1 MRFKNF
7 QAKQTAQDKPIRFV
21 ASTASPDRYGDVVDQ
36 KGWDLRA
43 YNRNPVV
50 LFNHNPAQMPIGKG
64 KAYVENE
71 QLMLEVEFDQK
82 DDMAKTIEQKVRDGY
97 INAVSVGF
105 QPSKT
110 IARSSLPSDHPYYGK
125 SGSYFQASELLEVS
139 IVTIPANNEAT
150 LSKQFTRGI
159 GLADVAK
166 SLIQTN
172 KVVSIT
178 ETKSNTVIVEFAKAD
193 PQPQKSADTPN
204 VLRELVGSMV
214 TDGIEMPLYN
224 SKEEAEEKAE
234 EMGGSGSHEHTLDG
248 ETVYMPFE
256 SHEQIMEIMG
266 DKEEEEERAHHDDD
280 DKKEDAYHDDDD
292 KDASYHDEDS
302 EDEKD
307 KMKEEDSED
316 EEKYMSLDDFL
327 RELRQFNK

>member
-1 MRFKNF
+1 MYFRDFKTE
-7 QAKQTAQDKPIRFV
+7 QATDGKPIKFV
-21 ASTASPDRYGDVVDQ
+21 ASTAKPDRYGDVVDQ

-82 DDMAKTIEQKVRDGY
+82 DEMAKTIEQKVRDGY

-110 IARSSLPSDHPYYGK
+110 IARASLPPDHPYYGK

-150 LSKQFTRGI
+150 LSKQFSREI
-159 GLADVAK
+159 GLADVAR
-166 SLIQTN
+166 SLIIN
-172 KVVSIT
+172 KHIISIQ
-178 ETKSNTVIVEFAKAD
+178 ELENGNYLVEFAGHSSED
-193 PQPQKSADTPN
+193 
-204 VLRELVGSMV
+204 M
-214 TDGIEMPLYN
+214 EM
-224 SKEEAEEKAE
+224 EEDA
-234 EMGGSGSHEHTLDG
+234 M
-248 ETVYMPFE
+248 
-256 SHEQIMEIMG
+256 
-266 DKEEEEERAHHDDD
+266 KEEESEERGHDEEH
-280 DKKEDAYHDDDD
+280 DKEKYHDDDEE
-292 KDASYHDEDS
+292 KYHDDEDS

-307 KMKEEDSED
+307 KMKDDED

-327 RELRQFNK
+327 RELRQFNN

>member
-1 MRFKNF
+1 MHFKNF
-7 QAKQTAQDKPIRFV
+7 QAKQTTQDKPIKFV

-82 DDMAKTIEQKVRDGY
+82 DDMAKTIEQKVRDGF

-110 IARSSLPSDHPYYGK
+110 IARSSLPADHPYHGK
-125 SGSYFQASELLEVS
+125 SGQYFQASELLEVS

-150 LSKQFTRGI
+150 LSKQFSREI
-159 GLADVAK
+159 GLADVAR
-166 SLIQTN
+166 SLIIN
-172 KVVSIT
+172 KHIISVQ
-178 ETKSNTVIVEFAKAD
+178 ELDNGNYLVEFAGHSSED
-193 PQPQKSADTPN
+193 
-204 VLRELVGSMV
+204 M
-214 TDGIEMPLYN
+214 EM
-224 SKEEAEEKAE
+224 EEDA
-234 EMGGSGSHEHTLDG
+234 M
-248 ETVYMPFE
+248 
-256 SHEQIMEIMG
+256 
-266 DKEEEEERAHHDDD
+266 KEEESEEERGHDEEH
-280 DKKEDAYHDDDD
+280 DKEKYHDDDEE
-292 KDASYHDEDS
+292 KYHHDEDS

-307 KMKEEDSED
+307 KMKDDED

>member
-1 MRFKNF
+1 MHFKNF
-7 QAKQTAQDKPIRFV
+7 QAKQTTQDKPIKFV

-50 LFNHNPAQMPIGKG
+50 LFNHNPSQMPIGKG

-82 DDMAKTIEQKVRDGY
+82 DDMAKTIEQKVRDGF

-110 IARSSLPSDHPYYGK
+110 IARASLPADHPYHGK

-150 LSKQFTRGI
+150 LSKQFSREI
-159 GLADVAK
+159 GLADVAR
-166 SLIQTN
+166 SLIIN
-172 KVVSIT
+172 KHIISVQ
-178 ETKSNTVIVEFAKAD
+178 ELDNGNYLVEFAGHSPED
-193 PQPQKSADTPN
+193 
-204 VLRELVGSMV
+204 M
-214 TDGIEMPLYN
+214 
-224 SKEEAEEKAE
+224 EEDA
-234 EMGGSGSHEHTLDG
+234 M
-248 ETVYMPFE
+248 
-256 SHEQIMEIMG
+256 
-266 DKEEEEERAHHDDD
+266 KEEESEEERGHDEEHDEE
-280 DKKEDAYHDDDD
+280 KYHDDDEE
-292 KDASYHDEDS
+292 KYHDDEHS

-307 KMKEEDSED
+307 KMKDEDED
-316 EEKYMSLDDFL
+316 EEKFMSLDDFL
-327 RELRQFNK
+327 RELRQFNN

>member
-1 MRFKNF
+1 MHFKNF
-7 QAKQTAQDKPIRFV
+7 QAKQTTQDKPIKFV
-21 ASTASPDRYGDVVDQ
+21 ASTATPDRYGDVVDQ

-110 IARSSLPSDHPYYGK
+110 ISRASLPADHPYHGK

-150 LSKQFTRGI
+150 LSKQFSREI
-159 GLADVAK
+159 GLADVAR
-166 SLIQTN
+166 SLIIN
-172 KVVSIT
+172 KHIISVQ
-178 ETKSNTVIVEFAKAD
+178 ELDNGNYLVEFAGH
-193 PQPQKSADTPN
+193 SSEEME
-204 VLRELVGSMV
+204 REEDAM
-214 TDGIEMPLYN
+214 
-224 SKEEAEEKAE
+224 KEE
-234 EMGGSGSHEHTLDG
+234 
-248 ETVYMPFE
+248 E
-256 SHEQIMEIMG
+256 S
-266 DKEEEEERAHHDDD
+266 EEERAHHDED
-280 DKKEDAYHDDDD
+280 DKKEDSYHDDDD

-307 KMKEEDSED
+307 KMKDDDED

-327 RELRQFNK
+327 RELRQFNN

>member
-1 MRFKNF
+1 MHFKNF
-7 QAKQTAQDKPIRFV
+7 QAKQTTQDKPIKFV

-36 KGWDLRA
+36 KGWDLSA

-50 LFNHNPAQMPIGKG
+50 LFNHNPSQMPIGKG
-64 KAYVENE
+64 KAYVEND

-110 IARSSLPSDHPYYGK
+110 IARSSLPSDHPYHGK
-125 SGSYFQASELLEVS
+125 SGQYFQASELLEVS

-166 SLIQTN
+166 SLIQSK

-178 ETKSNTVIVEFAKAD
+178 ETKSNTVIVEFAKPD

-266 DKEEEEERAHHDDD
+266 DKEEEEEEEREHTDDHDDD
-280 DKKEDAYHDDDD
+280 E
-292 KDASYHDEDS
+292 
-302 EDEKD
+302 EKYR
-307 KMKEEDSED
+307 EEDSED
-316 EEKYMSLDDFL
+316 KEKEMEEEESEEEKYMSLDDFL

>member
-82 DDMAKTIEQKVRDGY
+82 DDMAKTIEQKVRDGF

-110 IARSSLPSDHPYYGK
+110 IARSSLPADHPYHGK
-125 SGSYFQASELLEVS
+125 SGQYFQASELLEVS

-150 LSKQFTRGI
+150 LSKQFSREI
-159 GLADVAK
+159 GLADVAR
-166 SLIQTN
+166 SLIIN
-172 KVVSIT
+172 KHIISVQ
-178 ETKSNTVIVEFAKAD
+178 ELDNGNYLVEFAGHSSED
-193 PQPQKSADTPN
+193 
-204 VLRELVGSMV
+204 M
-214 TDGIEMPLYN
+214 EM
-224 SKEEAEEKAE
+224 EEDA
-234 EMGGSGSHEHTLDG
+234 M
-248 ETVYMPFE
+248 
-256 SHEQIMEIMG
+256 
-266 DKEEEEERAHHDDD
+266 KEEESEEERGHDEEH
-280 DKKEDAYHDDDD
+280 DKEKYHDDDEE
-292 KDASYHDEDS
+292 KYHHDEDS

-307 KMKEEDSED
+307 KMKDDED

>member
-1 MRFKNF
+1 MYFRDF
-7 QAKQTAQDKPIRFV
+7 QAKKTTQDKPIKFV
-21 ASTASPDRYGDVVDQ
+21 ASTATPDRYGDVVDQ

-110 IARSSLPSDHPYYGK
+110 VSRSSLPSDHPYYGK

-150 LSKQFTRGI
+150 LSKQFSREI
-159 GLADVAK
+159 GLTDVAR
-166 SLIQTN
+166 SLILN
-172 KVVSIT
+172 KHIIAIT
-178 ETKSNTVIVEFAKAD
+178 ETDKGTVLVEFAQMED
-193 PQPQKSADTPN
+193 
-204 VLRELVGSMV
+204 M
-214 TDGIEMPLYN
+214 EME
-224 SKEEAEEKAE
+224 SEEDA
-234 EMGGSGSHEHTLDG
+234 
-248 ETVYMPFE
+248 
-256 SHEQIMEIMG
+256 MEIE
-266 DKEEEEERAHHDDD
+266 EEEEEREHTDD
-280 DKKEDAYHDDDD
+280 
-292 KDASYHDEDS
+292 HDE
-302 EDEKD
+302 EEKYR
-307 KMKEEDSED
+307 EEDSED
-316 EEKYMSLDDFL
+316 KEKEMEEEESEEDKEKYMSLDDFL

>member
-1 MRFKNF
+1 MHFKNF
-7 QAKQTAQDKPIRFV
+7 QAKQTTQDKPIKFV

-82 DDMAKTIEQKVRDGY
+82 DDMAKTIEQKVRDGF

-110 IARSSLPSDHPYYGK
+110 IARSSLPADHPYHGK
-125 SGSYFQASELLEVS
+125 SGQYFQASELLEVS

-150 LSKQFTRGI
+150 LSKQFSREI
-159 GLADVAK
+159 GLADVAR
-166 SLIQTN
+166 SLIIN
-172 KVVSIT
+172 KHIISVQ
-178 ETKSNTVIVEFAKAD
+178 ELDNGNYLVEFAGHSSED
-193 PQPQKSADTPN
+193 
-204 VLRELVGSMV
+204 M
-214 TDGIEMPLYN
+214 EM
-224 SKEEAEEKAE
+224 EEDA
-234 EMGGSGSHEHTLDG
+234 M
-248 ETVYMPFE
+248 
-256 SHEQIMEIMG
+256 
-266 DKEEEEERAHHDDD
+266 KEEESEEERGHDEEH
-280 DKKEDAYHDDDD
+280 DKEKYHDDDEE
-292 KDASYHDEDS
+292 KYHHDEDS

-307 KMKEEDSED
+307 KMKDDED

-327 RELRQFNK
+327 RELRQFNN

>member
-1 MRFKNF
+1 MHFKNF
-7 QAKQTAQDKPIRFV
+7 QAKQTTQDKPIKFV

-82 DDMAKTIEQKVRDGY
+82 DDMAKTIEQKVRDGF

-110 IARSSLPSDHPYYGK
+110 IARSSLPTDHPYHGK
-125 SGSYFQASELLEVS
+125 SGQYFQASELLEVS

-150 LSKQFTRGI
+150 LSKQFSREI
-159 GLADVAK
+159 GLADVAR
-166 SLIQTN
+166 SLIIN
-172 KVVSIT
+172 KHIISVQ
-178 ETKSNTVIVEFAKAD
+178 ELDNGNYLVEFAGHSPED
-193 PQPQKSADTPN
+193 
-204 VLRELVGSMV
+204 M
-214 TDGIEMPLYN
+214 
-224 SKEEAEEKAE
+224 EEDA
-234 EMGGSGSHEHTLDG
+234 M
-248 ETVYMPFE
+248 
-256 SHEQIMEIMG
+256 
-266 DKEEEEERAHHDDD
+266 KEEESEEERGHDEEHDEE
-280 DKKEDAYHDDDD
+280 KYHDDEEE
-292 KDASYHDEDS
+292 KYHDDEHS

-307 KMKEEDSED
+307 KMKDEDED

-327 RELRQFNK
+327 RELRQFNN

>member
-1 MRFKNF
+1 MYFKDF
-7 QAKQTAQDKPIRFV
+7 QAKQTTQDKPIKFV
-21 ASTASPDRYGDVVDQ
+21 ASTANPDRYGDVVDQ

-82 DDMAKTIEQKVRDGY
+82 DDMAKTIEQKVRDGF

-110 IARSSLPSDHPYYGK
+110 IARASLPADHPYHGK

-150 LSKQFTRGI
+150 LSKQFSREI
-159 GLADVAK
+159 GLADVAR
-166 SLIQTN
+166 SLIIN
-172 KVVSIT
+172 KHIISVQ
-178 ETKSNTVIVEFAKAD
+178 ELDNGNYLVEFAGHSPED
-193 PQPQKSADTPN
+193 ME
-204 VLRELVGSMV
+204 REEDAM
-214 TDGIEMPLYN
+214 
-224 SKEEAEEKAE
+224 
-234 EMGGSGSHEHTLDG
+234 
-248 ETVYMPFE
+248 
-256 SHEQIMEIMG
+256 
-266 DKEEEEERAHHDDD
+266 KEEESEEERGHHDED
-280 DKKEDAYHDDDD
+280 DKKEDAYHDEDD

-307 KMKEEDSED
+307 KMKDEDED

-327 RELRQFNK
+327 RELRQFNN

>member
-1 MRFKNF
+1 MHFKNF
-7 QAKQTAQDKPIRFV
+7 QAKQTTQDKPIRFV
-21 ASTASPDRYGDVVDQ
+21 ASTATPDRYGDVVDQ

-110 IARSSLPSDHPYYGK
+110 VSRASLPSDHPYYGK

-150 LSKQFTRGI
+150 LSKQFSREI
-159 GLADVAK
+159 GLADVAR
-166 SLIQTN
+166 SLIIN
-172 KVVSIT
+172 KHIISVQ
-178 ETKSNTVIVEFAKAD
+178 ELDNGNYLVEFAGHSPED
-193 PQPQKSADTPN
+193 
-204 VLRELVGSMV
+204 M
-214 TDGIEMPLYN
+214 
-224 SKEEAEEKAE
+224 EEDA
-234 EMGGSGSHEHTLDG
+234 M
-248 ETVYMPFE
+248 
-256 SHEQIMEIMG
+256 
-266 DKEEEEERAHHDDD
+266 KEEESEEEREHDDD
-280 DKKEDAYHDDDD
+280 HDEEKYHDDDEE
-292 KDASYHDEDS
+292 KYHDDEHS

-307 KMKEEDSED
+307 KMKDED
-316 EEKYMSLDDFL
+316 EDKEKFMSLDDFL
-327 RELRQFNK
+327 RELRQFNN

>member
-7 QAKQTAQDKPIRFV
+7 EAKQTTQDKPIKFV
-21 ASTASPDRYGDVVDQ
+21 ASTATPDRYGDVVDQ

-110 IARSSLPSDHPYYGK
+110 VSRSSLPSDHPYYGK

-150 LSKQFTRGI
+150 LSKQFSREI
-159 GLADVAK
+159 GLTDVAR
-166 SLIQTN
+166 SLILN
-172 KVVSIT
+172 KHIIAIT
-178 ETKSNTVIVEFAKAD
+178 ETDKGTVLVEFAQMED
-193 PQPQKSADTPN
+193 
-204 VLRELVGSMV
+204 M
-214 TDGIEMPLYN
+214 EME
-224 SKEEAEEKAE
+224 SEEDA
-234 EMGGSGSHEHTLDG
+234 
-248 ETVYMPFE
+248 
-256 SHEQIMEIMG
+256 MEIE
-266 DKEEEEERAHHDDD
+266 EEEEEREHTDD
-280 DKKEDAYHDDDD
+280 
-292 KDASYHDEDS
+292 HDE
-302 EDEKD
+302 EEKYR
-307 KMKEEDSED
+307 EEDSED
-316 EEKYMSLDDFL
+316 KEKEMEEEESEEDKEKYMSLDDFL

>member
-1 MRFKNF
+1 MHFKNF
-7 QAKQTAQDKPIRFV
+7 QAKQTTQDKPIKFV

-82 DDMAKTIEQKVRDGY
+82 DDMAKTIEQKVRDGF

-105 QPSKT
+105 QPSKS
-110 IARSSLPSDHPYYGK
+110 ISRASLPADHPYHGK

-150 LSKQFTRGI
+150 LSKQFSREI
-159 GLADVAK
+159 GLADVAR
-166 SLIQTN
+166 SLIIN
-172 KVVSIT
+172 KHIISVQ
-178 ETKSNTVIVEFAKAD
+178 ELDNGNYLVEFAGHSSED
-193 PQPQKSADTPN
+193 
-204 VLRELVGSMV
+204 M
-214 TDGIEMPLYN
+214 EM
-224 SKEEAEEKAE
+224 EEDA
-234 EMGGSGSHEHTLDG
+234 M
-248 ETVYMPFE
+248 
-256 SHEQIMEIMG
+256 
-266 DKEEEEERAHHDDD
+266 KEEESEEERGHEEEHDEE
-280 DKKEDAYHDDDD
+280 KYHDDDEE
-292 KDASYHDEDS
+292 KYHDDEDS

-307 KMKEEDSED
+307 KMKDEDED

-327 RELRQFNK
+327 RELRQFNN

>member
-1 MRFKNF
+1 MHFKNF
-7 QAKQTAQDKPIRFV
+7 QAKQTTQDKPIKFV

-82 DDMAKTIEQKVRDGY
+82 DDMAKTIEQKVRDGF

-110 IARSSLPSDHPYYGK
+110 IARASLPTDHPYYGK

-150 LSKQFTRGI
+150 LSKQFSREI
-159 GLADVAK
+159 GLADVAR
-166 SLIQTN
+166 SLIIN
-172 KVVSIT
+172 KHIISVQ
-178 ETKSNTVIVEFAKAD
+178 ELDNGNYLVEFAGHSSED
-193 PQPQKSADTPN
+193 
-204 VLRELVGSMV
+204 M
-214 TDGIEMPLYN
+214 EM
-224 SKEEAEEKAE
+224 EEDA
-234 EMGGSGSHEHTLDG
+234 M
-248 ETVYMPFE
+248 
-256 SHEQIMEIMG
+256 
-266 DKEEEEERAHHDDD
+266 KEEESEEERGHEEEHDEE
-280 DKKEDAYHDDDD
+280 KYHDDEE
-292 KDASYHDEDS
+292 KYHDDEDS

-307 KMKEEDSED
+307 KMKDEDED

-327 RELRQFNK
+327 RELRQFNN

>member
-1 MRFKNF
+1 MQYKDF
-7 QAKQTAQDKPIRFV
+7 QASKTTKDKPIKFV
-21 ASTASPDRYGDVVDQ
+21 ASTSTPDRYGDVVDQ

-82 DDMAKTIEQKVRDGY
+82 DDMAKTIEQKVRDGF

-105 QPSKT
+105 QPSK
-110 IARSSLPSDHPYYGK
+110 AVNRSALPTDHPYHGK
-125 SGSYFQASELLEVS
+125 SGQYFQASELLEVS

-150 LSKQFTRGI
+150 LSKQFSREI
-159 GLADVAK
+159 GLADVAR
-166 SLIQTN
+166 SLIIN
-172 KVVSIT
+172 KHIISVQ
-178 ETKSNTVIVEFAKAD
+178 ELDNGNYLVEFAGHSPDDMETEEDA
-193 PQPQKSADTPN
+193 
-204 VLRELVGSMV
+204 M
-214 TDGIEMPLYN
+214 
-224 SKEEAEEKAE
+224 KEE
-234 EMGGSGSHEHTLDG
+234 
-248 ETVYMPFE
+248 E
-256 SHEQIMEIMG
+256 S
-266 DKEEEEERAHHDDD
+266 EEERAHDEEHDEE
-280 DKKEDAYHDDDD
+280 KYHDDDHKED
-292 KDASYHDEDS
+292 SYHDEDS

-307 KMKEEDSED
+307 KMKDEDED

>member
-1 MRFKNF
+1 MYFKDF
-7 QAKQTAQDKPIRFV
+7 QAKQTTQDKPIKFV
-21 ASTASPDRYGDVVDQ
+21 ASTANPDRYGDVVDQ

-110 IARSSLPSDHPYYGK
+110 IARSSLPADHPYHGK

-150 LSKQFTRGI
+150 LSKQFSREI
-159 GLADVAK
+159 GLADVAR
-166 SLIQTN
+166 SLIIN
-172 KVVSIT
+172 KHIISVQ
-178 ETKSNTVIVEFAKAD
+178 ELDNGNYLVEFAGHS
-193 PQPQKSADTPN
+193 P
-204 VLRELVGSMV
+204 E
-214 TDGIEMPLYN
+214 EMEQ
-224 SKEEAEEKAE
+224 EEDAMKDEESE
-234 EMGGSGSHEHTLDG
+234 EMGMD
-248 ETVYMPFE
+248 
-256 SHEQIMEIMG
+256 
-266 DKEEEEERAHHDDD
+266 EEEERAHDDD
-280 DKKEDAYHDDDD
+280 HDEE
-292 KDASYHDEDS
+292 KYRDEDS
-302 EDEKD
+302 DEDKE
-307 KMKEEDSED
+307 MKEEESEED
-316 EEKYMSLDDFL
+316 EEKFMSLDDFL
-327 RELRQFNK
+327 RELRQFNN

>member
-1 MRFKNF
+1 MHFKNF
-7 QAKQTAQDKPIRFV
+7 QAKQTAQDKPIKFV

-36 KGWDLRA
+36 KGWDLSA

-50 LFNHNPAQMPIGKG
+50 LFNHNPSQMPIGKG
-64 KAYVENE
+64 RAYVENE

-110 IARSSLPSDHPYYGK
+110 IARSSLPSDHPYHGK

-150 LSKQFTRGI
+150 LSKQFSREI
-159 GLADVAK
+159 GLADVAR
-166 SLIQTN
+166 SLIIN
-172 KVVSIT
+172 KHIISVQ
-178 ETKSNTVIVEFAKAD
+178 ELDNGNYLVEFAGHSPED
-193 PQPQKSADTPN
+193 
-204 VLRELVGSMV
+204 M
-214 TDGIEMPLYN
+214 
-224 SKEEAEEKAE
+224 EEDA
-234 EMGGSGSHEHTLDG
+234 M
-248 ETVYMPFE
+248 
-256 SHEQIMEIMG
+256 
-266 DKEEEEERAHHDDD
+266 KEEESEEERGHHDDD
-280 DKKEDAYHDDDD
+280 KEEDAYHDDDD

-307 KMKEEDSED
+307 KMKDEDED
-316 EEKYMSLDDFL
+316 EEKFMSLDDFL
-327 RELRQFNK
+327 RELRQFNN

>member
-1 MRFKNF
+1 MYFRDF
-7 QAKQTAQDKPIRFV
+7 QAKKTTQDKPIKFV

-82 DDMAKTIEQKVRDGY
+82 DDMAKTIEQKVRDGF

-110 IARSSLPSDHPYYGK
+110 ISRASLPADHPYHGK

-150 LSKQFTRGI
+150 LSKQFSREI
-159 GLADVAK
+159 GLADVAR
-166 SLIQTN
+166 SLIIN
-172 KVVSIT
+172 KHIISVQ
-178 ETKSNTVIVEFAKAD
+178 ELDNGNYLVEFAGHSPED
-193 PQPQKSADTPN
+193 
-204 VLRELVGSMV
+204 M
-214 TDGIEMPLYN
+214 
-224 SKEEAEEKAE
+224 EEDA
-234 EMGGSGSHEHTLDG
+234 M
-248 ETVYMPFE
+248 
-256 SHEQIMEIMG
+256 
-266 DKEEEEERAHHDDD
+266 KEEESEEERGHDEEHDEE
-280 DKKEDAYHDDDD
+280 KYHDDDEE
-292 KDASYHDEDS
+292 KYHDDEHS

-307 KMKEEDSED
+307 KMKDEDED